1 MARIKNINQ
10 NWNDQMG
17 GNYSGFGN
25 TNQGIAS
32 VNVPQDQQKYFSD
45 SSQMVYPGSEYAPH
59 RDFGE
64 MQFSQ
69 QVQQPKKENFLN
81 KAFSTLQGFTPT
93 GMLMK
98 QFTEKPQH
106 TFNKEYFAGAE
117 QPGIYDGRIGG
128 LGGGAHNV
136 FGGKNAVY
144 GFGPELDVGAQK
156 RISGLQN
163 TIDKMME
170 GDSWT
175 QLKENEPLK
184 WDAKLKR
191 LQNKHRLFTQ
201 QLAQYNKGV
210 AEDRK
215 ARIAA
220 ERAKTAQADR
230 AAGAFRRDIQL
241 DPGGGG
247 GPGKQPGTWHQQTAA
262 KERQGVQVAGPGFG
276 SGAFFKKDG
285 GRIGYRFGEEVG
297 RETDFLEG
305 PQDDLMASGTGM
317 ESPEDLYLKAIQE
330 GTFDGTFEEFLE
342 ELERLTNKF
351 RAADGGRAGFE
362 NGELVTDESMME
374 ATPAG
379 FMQENVEEVQGEP
392 TREELE
398 ALAMEIFQLPLEE
411 LDEQQLMIVYKAA
424 MQQEPVQENFQE
436 EDVQYAAGGG
446 RIGFRYGGL
455 VSLL

>member
-25 TNQGIAS
+25 TNQGIVS

-106 TFNKEYFAGAE
+106 TFNKEYFAGE
-117 QPGIYDGRIGG
+117 GQPGIYDGRIGG
-128 LGGGAHNV
+128 LSGGADNV

-144 GFGPELDVGAQK
+144 GFGPELEVGAEK
-156 RISGLQN
+156 RISGINKTLAKWEADKEKYKDKLAN
-163 TIDKMME
+163 TTLYERRRKF
-170 GDSWT
+170 
-175 QLKENEPLK
+175 Q
-184 WDAKLKR
+184 
-191 LQNKHRLFTQ
+191 Q
-201 QLAQYNKGV
+201 QLDHYKKGV

-230 AAGAFRRDIQL
+230 AAGAFRIDIQL

-317 ESPEDLYLKAIQE
+317 ESPEDLYSKAIQE

-392 TREELE
+392 SREQLE